1 MKLQGKVL
9 QSFNDADNNL
19 KKYNAGKDVFQ
30 AEEKR
35 YNKLYIKGYVE
46 KGKKI
51 CKKQNVDSI
60 TSEEK

>member
-9 QSFNDADNNL
+9 QSFNDRNNNL
-19 KKYNAGKDVFQ
+19 KKYNAGKDMFQ

-35 YNKLYIKGYVE
+35 YNELYAKGYVE

-51 CKKQNVDSI
+51 SKKQNVDSI
-60 TSEEK
+60 TLEEK